1 MSMKGIVSVL
11 TLALTLAG
19 PTLPVAAFNLDLG
32 QLNRVVGGGGV
43 APNISKGIDTAIKSS
58 EVIART
64 FEDFSPSQ
72 EHYIGRTVGAMVLQ
86 KYRSHDDPDATRYI
100 NELGQTLA
108 QASDR
113 PETYAGYHFL
123 ILDSD
128 EVNAFAAPGGLI
140 FVTRGLIRCC
150 PNEDALA
157 AVLAHEIGHV
167 QLKHGLQS
175 IHQSRVTSA
184 FTFLGVEGARTY
196 GRSEVANLA
205 NIFGD
210 TITDI
215 TSTLINNGYSRAFEL
230 EADRAAV
237 SIMKRVGYD
246 PNGLVAMLQGMKAR
260 LRPGGP
266 DFAKTHPAPD
276 DRIAAIEQ
284 SPLAKGEVTRHAGR
298 DKRFAELL
306 VKI

>member
-1 MSMKGIVSVL
+1 MAIKRTVSTL
-11 TLALTLAG
+11 TLALALTGSTMPAI
-19 PTLPVAAFNLDLG
+19 AFDLG
-32 QLNRVVGGGGV
+32 DLGRAIGNAGGID
-43 APNISKGIDTAIKSS
+43 PKITKGIDTAIKSS
-58 EVIART
+58 KVIART

-86 KYRSHDDPDATRYI
+86 KYRPHDDPLATRYI

-113 PETYAGYHFL
+113 PETFGGYHFL
-123 ILDSD
+123 VLDSE

-150 PNEDALA
+150 PHEDALA

-175 IHQSRVTSA
+175 IHKSRVTSA
-184 FTFLGVEGARTY
+184 FTFLGVEGARAY
-196 GRSEVANLA
+196 GREEVASLA
-205 NIFGD
+205 NTFGD

-230 EADRAAV
+230 EADRAALT
-237 SIMKRVGYD
+237 IMRRVGYN
-246 PNGLVAMLQGMKAR
+246 PNGLVEMLQGMGGR
-260 LRPGGP
+260 LRPGAM
-266 DFAKTHPAPD
+266 DFAKTHPQPA
-276 DRIAAIEQ
+276 DRISAIRQ
-284 SPLAKGEVTRHAGR
+284 LPLPTGEVARPAAR
-298 DKRFAELL
+298 AKRFAELL
-306 VKI
+306 GQI